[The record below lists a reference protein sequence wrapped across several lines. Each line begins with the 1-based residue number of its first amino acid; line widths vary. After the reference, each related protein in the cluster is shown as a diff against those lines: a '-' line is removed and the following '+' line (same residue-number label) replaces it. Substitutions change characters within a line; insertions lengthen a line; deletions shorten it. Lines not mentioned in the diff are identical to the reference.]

1 MVSLRLEA
9 ACTQGRFIVDA
20 GLAVSL
26 KYRRLKQTAADR
38 RCPEPKLALFDQCAL
53 YPLPTPYVP
62 SETVAGEEQAYGMPG
77 RKPVMSRID
86 GIASGRTTPPRSP
99 SCH

>member
-9 ACTQGRFIVDA
+9 AWTQGRFIVDA
-20 GLAVSL
+20 GLAVTL

-53 YPLPTPYVP
+53 YPLPTPY
-62 SETVAGEEQAYGMPG
+62 YPG
-77 RKPVMSRID
+77 KKVSHP
-86 GIASGRTTPPRSP
+86 
-99 SCH
+99 